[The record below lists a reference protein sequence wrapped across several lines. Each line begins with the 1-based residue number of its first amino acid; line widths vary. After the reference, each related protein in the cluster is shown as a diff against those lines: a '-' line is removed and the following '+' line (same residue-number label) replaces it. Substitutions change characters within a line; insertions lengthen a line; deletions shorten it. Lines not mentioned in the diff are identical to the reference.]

1 MCLNYFDI
9 LILKLIFLKNNFD
22 IFLNKNILKNNLN
35 HTVKQLLIKKLHR
48 ILKWNNLTSHCVVTY
63 QILIYLFLNQNKC
76 EFKASN

>member
-9 LILKLIFLKNNFD
+9 LILKLIFLKNNFN

-48 ILKWNNLTSHCVVTY
+48 ILKWNNLTPHCVVTY
-63 QILIYLFLNQNKC
+63 QILIFFESNKC